1 MKITM
6 PIEHDSWNSFPQEEL
21 EFDIA
26 DDFVTIRIKGER
38 EREIAIL
45 AKNFVLV
52 AKILATL
59 MKERQ

>member
-1 MKITM
+1 MS
-6 PIEHDSWNSFPQEEL
+6 IEHDSWNSFPQEEL

-26 DDFVTIRIKGER
+26 DDLVTIRIKGEP

-59 MKERQ
+59 MKERR